1 MERLGEDRPIVTV
14 GALALRPDGQLLLVN
29 SPKWPGGWSIPG
41 GKIERGETQITAL
54 RREFQ
59 EETGLE
65 LGEIELLLVQ
75 DAIDSPEFHRPEHFV
90 LLNYVAR
97 TPGGVVRLNPEHTA
111 FRWVTVEEALEM
123 GLNSFTRRLI
133 ETYRARP

>member
-14 GALALRPDGQLLLVN
+14 GALAFRPDGRFLVVS

-41 GKIERGETQITAL
+41 GKIERGETQVMAL
-54 RREFQ
+54 RREFL

-65 LGEIELLLVQ
+65 LADIELLLVQ

-90 LLNYVAR
+90 LLNYFAR
-97 TPGGVVRLNPEHTA
+97 TPGGVVRLNSEHVDH
-111 FRWVTVEEALEM
+111 RWVTVEEALAM
-123 GLNSFTRRLI
+123 GLNSFTRRLV
-133 ETYRARP
+133 ETCLARP

>member
-1 MERLGEDRPIVTV
+1 MERPGEDRPIVTV
-14 GALALRPDGQLLLVN
+14 GALAIRPDGRFLVVS

-41 GKIERGETQITAL
+41 GKIERGEAQIKAL
-54 RREFQ
+54 RREFL

-65 LGEIELLLVQ
+65 LGEVELLLVQ

-97 TPGGVVRLNPEHTA
+97 TIGEVVRLSPEHTDY
-111 FRWVTVEEALEM
+111 RWVTVEEALAM